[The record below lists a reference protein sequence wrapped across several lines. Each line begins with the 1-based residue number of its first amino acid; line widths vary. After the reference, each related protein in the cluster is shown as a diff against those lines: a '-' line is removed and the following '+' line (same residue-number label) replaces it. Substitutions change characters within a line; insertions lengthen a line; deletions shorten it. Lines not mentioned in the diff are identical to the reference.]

1 MPARPIRLTV
11 EQVNES
17 ASSAPRLI
25 LARVARYLFI
35 AVAAFLLLCGIGAV
49 AVPLVIQ
56 HVVLDRL
63 GDAIGRQVTIE
74 RTRFNPFKL
83 TLTASG
89 VRVAEQDGAADF
101 VTIERVLADL
111 SISSVRHLAPVIE
124 ALRIEAPVMRLQ
136 RTDPARFNFS
146 DIADRLAAAPAEPEA
161 ERARFVL
168 RNVELVG
175 GEISF
180 DDRVLE
186 QAHRVTDLQLGIPLI
201 SSLEPAAT
209 SAIEP
214 ALSGLVNGSPLRIAG
229 MSLPFSENRATTLDV
244 ALRDLQIATYLP
256 LSPVALGFSVP
267 KGQLSVELK
276 VQLAQEAGRNA
287 LTITGSSRVDDL
299 QIDARGGPRL
309 AQAKRI
315 ELGLAGVEPLDSRY
329 VFGDL
334 EVEGLAVHI
343 TRGRDGELALV
354 RAFSGD
360 RQARKPPPPDPASAA
375 ATASGDRGRVDGP
388 GGEPLE
394 WSIAKTVLR
403 DGQVAW
409 RDEAVEPAVVLDH
422 RQISIDIAEIG
433 NRQRA
438 PASVRLSLKQN
449 ETSSL
454 TWQGEV
460 DLAKSRAGGRVE
472 ARVASIAPYLPYVGD
487 ALAAR
492 VDSGALATQGDLD
505 IGWSDGFTLEA
516 ANAQASVERASLT
529 LAGDKQPAVTVGRFS
544 VDDVAVSLAK
554 RTLRAGRARLSGAD
568 IQVERDAQGSL
579 NLQRLAAAPG
589 AGATPAAGGEAGG
602 GNRSGGHA
610 DAAPSWKVTIDK
622 LDLEA
627 NQVAWRDLGTPKP
640 VSLPLTQLSGSL
652 GPVGTDL
659 AAKSS
664 VDLQAR
670 VGNGGTLQARGNFTV
685 EPVAAQLD
693 IQLQRLALAGFDPYL
708 AERLALGIDEGS
720 LDTRGTL
727 RYEGGRVAYTGGLEV
742 AGLRSRERES
752 ALETIR
758 WKRLLVDG
766 IDVDVDPTKLG
777 PEDRV
782 TIGAI
787 TLSDFFARVLL
798 SEEGRFNLQDI
809 VHTEASAQ
817 ARERSQARARS
828 RQEGTAG
835 APRPDSEAARK
846 APEGD
851 GGARK
856 APDRSPAPAGG
867 DEGAP
872 PPAAQKGADG
882 RRTAAVPSGSAAR
895 TKPGSAAANGGQA
908 AHGAGNAG
916 PVIRLGSIRLEH
928 GRSNFTDRFVRPN
941 YSVNLTDLEGGLSS
955 MASDKRQPSDVALT
969 GRVDGNAQ
977 IDISGKLD
985 PLGPA
990 LFADIRAKANGI
1002 DLPTL
1007 TPYSVK
1013 YIGYAI
1019 EKGKLTLDVRYHIEG
1034 ERLEAQNR
1042 IVLDQLTLGEKV
1054 ESPDATDLPI
1064 QFALGLLKN
1073 SRGEIDLNLPIE
1085 GSLNDPQ
1092 FSIGG
1097 IIGNA
1102 IGNLLTR
1109 VVTAPF
1115 AALASAFG
1123 GGKEE
1128 LSYVQFQPGAARLTK
1143 ESLQRLKVMAKA
1155 LLERPALKL
1164 EIAGRVDPEA
1174 EQEAIRRER
1183 LDARLRALKRREAGE
1198 AAQPGES
1205 QQRQEEAATAA
1216 GVNVTPEELPVL
1228 LQRLYDESDLPGK
1241 PRNAIGTVRRPEVPD
1256 MEKLLLA
1263 SIEVDADA
1271 VRRLGTRRAQTVQRW
1286 LAAQGKVPEDRMF
1299 VLAPRIDPS
1308 QAGPNQSK
1316 PQCTAAC
1323 AEFSLR

>member
-1 MPARPIRLTV
+1 MPARPDPATV

-17 ASSAPRLI
+17 APTAPRLI
-25 LARVARYLFI
+25 LARVARYLVI

-63 GDAIGRQVTIE
+63 GDSIGRQVTIE

-83 TLTASG
+83 TLTARD
-89 VRVAEQDGAADF
+89 VRVADQEGAADF
-101 VTIERVLADL
+101 VTIERLLADL
-111 SISSVRHLAPVIE
+111 SIASVRHLAPVID
-124 ALRIEAPVMRLQ
+124 ALRIEGPVVRLQ
-136 RTDPARFNFS
+136 RTDPARFSFS
-146 DIADRLAAAPAEPEA
+146 DIVDRLAAARAEPEPDA
-161 ERARFVL
+161 EPTRFAV
-168 RNVELVG
+168 RNLQLVG
-175 GEISF
+175 GEISL
-180 DDRVLE
+180 DDRVLG
-186 QAHRVTDLQLGIPLI
+186 QVHRVTDLELGVPLI

-209 SAIEP
+209 SAVEP
-214 ALSGLVNGSPLRIAG
+214 ALSGLVNGSPLRVAG
-229 MSLPFSENRATTLDV
+229 RSLPFSANRETTLDV
-244 ALRDLQIATYLP
+244 ALQDLEIATYLP
-256 LSPVALGFSVP
+256 LSPIALRFSVP
-267 KGQLSVELK
+267 KGKLSVELK

-287 LTITGSSRVDDL
+287 LAVTGSSRIEDL
-299 QIDARGGPRL
+299 QIDARDRPGLVR
-309 AQAKRI
+309 AKRI
-315 ELGLAGVEPLDSRY
+315 ALGLAGVEPLASRY
-329 VFGDL
+329 AFGDL
-334 EVEGLAVHI
+334 EVEGLAVAI

-354 RAFSGD
+354 QAFSGN
-360 RQARKPPPPDPASAA
+360 RQAREPARPDPASAA
-375 ATASGDRGRVDGP
+375 SGEGRSDAAAAGKA
-388 GGEPLE
+388 LE
-394 WSIAKTVLR
+394 WSIGKTVLR
-403 DGQVAW
+403 DGRVAW
-409 RDEAVEPAVVLDH
+409 RDETVAPAVVLDH
-422 RQISIDIAEIG
+422 RDISIDLGEIG

-438 PASVRLSLKQN
+438 PASARLSLKQN
-449 ETSSL
+449 EASSL
-454 TWQGEV
+454 SWQGEV
-460 DLAKSRAGGRVE
+460 DLAKSRAAGQVD
-472 ARVASIAPYLPYVGD
+472 ARVATIAPYLPYVGA

-492 VDSGALATQGDLD
+492 VESGALATKGDLD
-505 IGWSDGFTLEA
+505 IGWSDGFTLA
-516 ANAQASVERASLT
+516 VANAQASVERASLT
-529 LAGDKQPAVTVGRFS
+529 LAGEKQPAITIGRFA
-544 VDDVAVSLAK
+544 VDGVAVSLAE
-554 RTLRAGRARLSGAD
+554 RRLRAGRARLSGAD
-568 IQVERDAQGSL
+568 IQVERDAQGRL
-579 NLQRLAAAPG
+579 NLQRLGAAPAGAAGAAASSK
-589 AGATPAAGGEAGG
+589 AG
-602 GNRSGGHA
+602 

-627 NQVAWRDLGTPKP
+627 NQIAWRDLGTPKP
-640 VSLPLTQLSGSL
+640 VNVPITQLAGSL

-670 VGNGGTLQARGNFTV
+670 VGNAGTLQARGNFAV
-685 EPVAAQLD
+685 EPVAVQLD

-720 LDTRGTL
+720 LDTGGKL
-727 RYEGGRVAYTGGLEV
+727 RYEGGRIAYTGRLEV

-752 ALETIR
+752 ELETIR
-758 WKRLLVDG
+758 WKRLLLDG

-777 PEDRV
+777 PEDRI

-787 TLSDFFARVLL
+787 TLNDFFARVLL

-809 VHTEASAQ
+809 VHTDASVQ
-817 ARERSQARARS
+817 ARERSQARAMG
-828 RQEGTAG
+828 RQQGTG
-835 APRPDSEAARK
+835 EAAAAGK
-846 APEGD
+846 VPD
-851 GGARK
+851 GKEAARK
-856 APDRSPAPAGG
+856 APDRSPAPASG

-872 PPAAQKGADG
+872 PPAADKEENG
-882 RRTAAVPSGSAAR
+882 RRTALVPSGSAAR
-895 TKPGSAAANGGQA
+895 AKPGRGPANGGEA
-908 AHGAGNAG
+908 SHGAGDAG
-916 PVIRLGSIRLEH
+916 PIIRLGAIRLEQ

-941 YSVNLTDLEGGLSS
+941 YSVNLTDLKGGLSS

-969 GRVDGNAQ
+969 GRVDGNAP
-977 IDISGKLD
+977 IDISGRLD

-1019 EKGKLTLDVRYHIEG
+1019 EKGKLTLDVQYHIED
-1034 ERLEAQNR
+1034 ERLVAQNR

-1054 ESPDATDLPI
+1054 ESPGATDLPI

-1085 GSLNDPQ
+1085 GSLDDPQ

-1097 IIGNA
+1097 IIGSA

-1109 VVTAPF
+1109 IVTAPF

-1128 LSYVQFQPGAARLTK
+1128 LSYVEFQPGAARLTK
-1143 ESLQRLKVMAKA
+1143 GSLQRLQVMAKA

-1164 EIAGRVDPEA
+1164 EIAGRVDPKA

-1183 LDARLRALKRREAGE
+1183 LDARLRALKRREAGDT
-1198 AAQPGES
+1198 AQPGES
-1205 QQRQEEAATAA
+1205 LQRQEEAATAA
-1216 GVNVTPEELPVL
+1216 GVTVTPEEYPAL
-1228 LQRLYDESDLPGK
+1228 LQRLYDDSDLPDK
-1241 PRNAIGTVRRPEVPD
+1241 PRNAAGTVHRVEVSD

-1263 SIEVDADA
+1263 SIEVDPDA

-1286 LAAQGKVPEDRMF
+1286 LAAQGKVPENRMF
-1299 VLAPRIDPS
+1299 LLAPRIDPS